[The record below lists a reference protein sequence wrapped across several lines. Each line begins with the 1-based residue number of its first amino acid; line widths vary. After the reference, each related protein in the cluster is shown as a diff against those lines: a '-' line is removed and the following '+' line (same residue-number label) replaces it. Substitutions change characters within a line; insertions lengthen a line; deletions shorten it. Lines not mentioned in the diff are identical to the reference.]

1 MLKGGLH
8 YILIPSFL
16 VTSLPQVQSQS
27 IEMDCSR
34 RRGCYDEWYFHST
47 WFIRSSMWFVLS
59 ALQG

>member
-34 RRGCYDEWYFHST
+34 RRGCYDE
-47 WFIRSSMWFVLS
+47 
-59 ALQG
+59 